1 MDIDEILINL
11 KVLENLEANQKLIS
25 RGPYLNIEF
34 QSIIPEWFRR
44 WRRQDTRNETLKK
57 INLVVNSAINYCEDN
72 EKIIL
77 NNNDKS
83 RVKDVIDYLI
93 KAINGLVS
101 LKETYATCHQ
111 TVARIDVIINKIE
124 QATNVKKKDNIKIEP
139 ITINNLKTNVKIE

>member
-11 KVLENLEANQKLIS
+11 KVLENLEASQKLIS

-34 QSIIPEWFRR
+34 QSIIPEWVRR
-44 WRRQDTRNETLKK
+44 WRRQDSRNETLKK
-57 INLVVNSAINYCEDN
+57 INLVVNSAINYCEDYKTMIVDN
-72 EKIIL
+72 GEKNRL
-77 NNNDKS
+77 
-83 RVKDVIDYLI
+83 KDVIDYLI

-124 QATNVKKKDNIKIEP
+124 LATNVKKKSNIKIEP
-139 ITINNLKTNVKIE
+139 ITTNIKIE

>member
-11 KVLENLEANQKLIS
+11 KVLENLEASQKLIS
-25 RGPYLNIEF
+25 RGHYLNIEF
-34 QSIIPEWFRR
+34 QSIIPEWVRR
-44 WRRQDTRNETLKK
+44 WRRQDSRNETLKK
-57 INLVVNSAINYCEDN
+57 INLVVNSAINYCEDYKN
-72 EKIIL
+72 AIIDNGEK
-77 NNNDKS
+77 N

-101 LKETYATCHQ
+101 LKETYATCYQ

-124 QATNVKKKDNIKIEP
+124 LATNVKKKSNIKIEP